1 MSGVWTRN
9 YSNAMADWLG
19 GGKTQPASAGA
30 SYNNNNLSI
39 KNFSGNLLFPSSILG
54 YMDNLPN
61 LYEVVYGHTSNGCGI
76 EFGTGTTAP
85 SFDDYRV
92 QTPLSSFTVSQRNI
106 NVNTLNWDS
115 ETKQYST
122 TRRFVVQYT
131 GSSEVTIREF
141 GIYVKSAS
149 DGSNV
154 LIYREVFDTPITVN
168 QYESVV
174 IELTQAFPIINY
186 EPYPA

>member
-9 YSNAMADWLG
+9 YSNAMANWLG
-19 GGKTQPASAGA
+19 GGRTQPASSSA
-30 SYNNNNLSI
+30 SYNNNNLSV
-39 KNFSGNLLFPSSILG
+39 KNFSGNLSAASYILV
-54 YMDNLPN
+54 YIDTLPN
-61 LYEVVYGHTSNGCGI
+61 LYDVAYGHTSIGCGI

-85 SFDDYRV
+85 TFDDYRV
-92 QTPLSSFTVSQRNI
+92 QSPLSSFTVSQKNI
-106 NVNTLNWDS
+106 NVNTLNWDGD
-115 ETKQYST
+115 TKQYST

-131 GSSEVTIREF
+131 GSSEITIREF
-141 GIYVKSAS
+141 GIYARSGY